1 MTQQSTA
8 KGFNDHGRIQD
19 TEDTDHGPLQG
30 KIPSILAFLPFKDG
44 LDTVRI
50 HEYDD

>member
-19 TEDTDHGPLQG
+19 NQDTDPEPLQG
-30 KIPSILAFLPFKDG
+30 KILSILAFLPLKDG
-44 LDTVRI
+44 LDTGHI
-50 HEYDD
+50 HE